1 MIKKIRLSQIM
12 VLAVVF
18 MFSFAD
24 SAFGGDTPPSW
35 MKQATA
41 VSLPSYENEV
51 SAVVLHNEQ
60 IVSLSNDGMQITTQ
74 NYAVKILTREGRRNA
89 IARAFYLVSSGKV
102 REIEGWLIRQDGTVK
117 NYDRKSILDIIS
129 DPDDIYNEY
138 RMKVIDGSSDADA
151 GMIFG
156 YTVVSEDRP
165 LYYQERWLSQRDL
178 PTIVSRYTLNL
189 PSGWKASGV
198 TFNSAPITPQING
211 TSYTWEL
218 RNLPFIKREPMGPSV
233 LNIAPWVAITYSP
246 ENAAQSGSKVF
257 TNWAEV
263 SRWTST
269 LYEPQVIVDDAV
281 AAKAQELTANAKTEL
296 EKIRAI
302 ASFVQNLQYIS
313 IDINVGAGNGYR
325 PRPSNLV
332 LSRGYGDCKDKAN
345 LMRALLK
352 SLKIEAYPIA
362 IFSGDPTFV
371 REEWA
376 SPAQFNHCIIAVR
389 ISDSTDAPTV
399 IKHATLGRLLIF
411 DATDPYTT
419 LGDLPEN
426 QQGSFAMI
434 IAGENGGLV
443 KMPIL
448 PAEANLLNRKI
459 EASITA
465 EGTINGT
472 ISERSTGQS
481 SKMERALL
489 RSLSAADYNKMLE
502 MWLTR
507 GATGAKLV
515 KFTPNDR
522 KEISGFDLDVEFS
535 APRYGQL
542 MQNRLLVF
550 KPVIVGRRNAL
561 SLTETKRDHPVL
573 IDSESVKETA
583 VFSLPTGF
591 IVDEMPDAVNLET
604 PFGKYTT
611 TYEVKDGKLIFTRSL
626 TTNRTTVPVD
636 KYNSVRDFFS
646 KMREAEQ
653 SPVVLMRK

>member
-1 MIKKIRLSQIM
+1 MKLFSRSACL
-12 VLAVVF
+12 LTFVF
-18 MFSFAD
+18 IAALN
-24 SAFGGDTPPSW
+24 AFGGDTPPSW
-35 MKQATA
+35 MKQAA
-41 VSLPSYENEV
+41 SSSVPSYDKEV

-60 IVSLSNDGMQITTQ
+60 IVTVNNDNVMVTTE
-74 NYAVKILTREGRRNA
+74 NYAVKILSREGRRHA
-89 IARAFYLVSSGKV
+89 IATALYLVSSGKV

-117 NYDRKSILDIIS
+117 NYDKKSILDIIS

-138 RMKVIDGSSDADA
+138 RLKVIDGSDDADT

-156 YTVVSEDRP
+156 YTVVTEDRP
-165 LYYQERWLSQRDL
+165 LYFQEKWFSQDNL
-178 PTIVSRYTLNL
+178 PTLLSRYTLNL
-189 PSGWKASGV
+189 PSGWKASGI
-198 TFNSAPITPQING
+198 TFNHPAIAPQVSG

-218 RNLPFIKREPMGPSV
+218 RNLPSIKREPMGPSV
-233 LNIAPWVAITYSP
+233 TNIVPWVAINYTP
-246 ENAAQSGSKVF
+246 ENASQSGNKVF
-257 TNWAEV
+257 TNWTEV
-263 SRWTST
+263 SRWTSG

-313 IDINVGAGNGYR
+313 IDIGVGSGNGYR

-332 LSRGYGDCKDKAN
+332 LNRGYGDCKDKAN

-352 SLKIEAYPIA
+352 ASKIEAYPIA

-376 SPAQFNHCIIAVR
+376 SPAQFNHCIIAVK

-419 LGDLPEN
+419 LGDLPDYL
-426 QQGSFAMI
+426 QGSFGLI
-434 IAGENGGLV
+434 IAGENGGLAR
-443 KMPIL
+443 MPVT
-448 PAEANLLNRKI
+448 PAESNLLDRKI
-459 EASITA
+459 EASISA

-472 ISERSTGQS
+472 ISEKSNGQS
-481 SKMERALL
+481 SSYERSLL
-489 RSLSAADYNKMLE
+489 RSLSATDYNKMLE
-502 MWLTR
+502 IWLTR

-515 KFTPNDR
+515 KFTSNDR
-522 KEISGFDLDVEFS
+522 KGTSGFDLDVEFS

-561 SLTETKRDHPVL
+561 SLTEIKRDNPVL

-591 IVDEMPDAVNLET
+591 IVDELPEAVTLET
-604 PFGKYTT
+604 SFGKYTT
-611 TYEVKDGKLIFTRSL
+611 NYEIKDGKLIFTRSL

-636 KYNSVRDFFS
+636 KYNSVRDFYA

-653 SPVVLMRK
+653 SPVVLLRK

>member
-1 MIKKIRLSQIM
+1 MIKNIRLAQIM
-12 VLAVVF
+12 VLTVGF
-18 MFSFAD
+18 IFSFAG

-35 MKQATA
+35 MKQAAA
-41 VSLPSYENEV
+41 VSLPGYEKEV
-51 SAVVLHNEQ
+51 SGVVLHNEQ
-60 IVSLSNDGMQITTQ
+60 IVSLNNDGMQVTTQ
-74 NYAVKILTREGRRNA
+74 NYAVKILTREGRQNA
-89 IARAFYLVSSGKV
+89 VARALYLVSSGKV

-117 NYDRKSILDIIS
+117 NYDKKSILDIIY
-129 DPDDIYNEY
+129 DRVDIYNEY

-165 LYYQERWLSQRDL
+165 LYYQERWLSQHDL

-189 PSGWKASGV
+189 PAGWKASGV
-198 TFNSAPITPQING
+198 TFNSAPITPQVSG

-218 RNLPFIKREPMGPSV
+218 RNLPYIKSEPMGPSV

-246 ENAAQSGSKVF
+246 ENTAQSGSKVF
-257 TNWAEV
+257 TNWTEV

-352 SLKIEAYPIA
+352 ALKIEAYPIA

-389 ISDSTDAPTV
+389 ISDSTDVPTV
-399 IKHATLGRLLIF
+399 IKHAALGRLLIF
-411 DATDPYTT
+411 DATDPFTT

-443 KMPIL
+443 KMPVL

-459 EASITA
+459 EANITA
-465 EGTINGT
+465 EGSINGT

-502 MWLTR
+502 IWLTR
-507 GATGAKLV
+507 GATGAKLI

-522 KEISGFDLDVEFS
+522 KETSGFDLDVEFS

-550 KPVIVGRRNAL
+550 KPVIVSGRNPL
-561 SLTETKRDHPVL
+561 SLTEAKRDHPV
-573 IDSESVKETA
+573 IVDSESVKETA

-591 IVDEMPDAVNLET
+591 VVDELPDPVNLET
-604 PFGKYTT
+604 SFGKYTT

-636 KYNSVRDFFS
+636 KYNSVRDFYS

>member
-1 MIKKIRLSQIM
+1 MKLFSQSVCLLTFIFI
-12 VLAVVF
+12 VALNV
-18 MFSFAD
+18 
-24 SAFGGDTPPSW
+24 FGGDTPPSW
-35 MKQATA
+35 MKQAATF
-41 VSLPSYENEV
+41 SLPTYDKEV
-51 SAVVLHNEQ
+51 SAVVLYKEQ
-60 IVSLSNDGMQITTQ
+60 VVTLGSDGVQVTTE
-74 NYAVKILTREGRRNA
+74 NYAVKILSREGRRHA
-89 IARAFYLVSSGKV
+89 VATALYLVSSGKV
-102 REIEGWLIRQDGTVK
+102 REIEGWLIRPDGSVK
-117 NYDRKSILDIIS
+117 NYDKKSILDIIS

-138 RMKVIDGSSDADA
+138 RLKVIDGSDDADT
-151 GMIFG
+151 GMVFG

-165 LYYQERWLSQRDL
+165 LYFQEKWFSQDNL
-178 PTIVSRYTLNL
+178 PTILSRYTLNL
-189 PSGWKASGV
+189 PSGWKASGI
-198 TFNSAPITPQING
+198 TFNRSPIIPQISG
-211 TSYTWEL
+211 TSYTWEV
-218 RNLPFIKREPMGPSV
+218 RNLPSIKREPMSPSV
-233 LNIAPWVAITYSP
+233 TNLVPWVAINYAP
-246 ENAAQSGSKVF
+246 ENASQSGNKVF
-257 TNWAEV
+257 TNWTEV

-302 ASFVQNLQYIS
+302 AGFVQNLQYIS
-313 IDINVGAGNGYR
+313 IDIGVGSGNGYR

-389 ISDSTDAPTV
+389 ISDGTDAPTV

-419 LGDLPEN
+419 LGDLPDYL
-426 QQGSFAMI
+426 QGSFGLI
-434 IAGENGGLV
+434 IAGENGGLA
-443 KMPIL
+443 KMPL
-448 PAEANLLNRKI
+448 MSAESNLLDRKI
-459 EASITA
+459 EASISA

-472 ISERSTGQS
+472 ISEKSTGQS
-481 SKMERALL
+481 SSYERTLL

-502 MWLTR
+502 IWLTR

-515 KFTPNDR
+515 KFTPTDK
-522 KEISGFDLDVEFS
+522 KESSGFNLDVEFS

-542 MQNRLLVF
+542 MNNRLLVF
-550 KPVIVGRRNAL
+550 KPVIVGRRNVL
-561 SLTETKRDHPVL
+561 SLTEITRDHPVL
-573 IDSESVKETA
+573 IDSEAVKETA
-583 VFSLPTGF
+583 VFSLPIGF
-591 IVDEMPDAVNLET
+591 VVDELPESVNLET
-604 PFGKYTT
+604 TFGKYTT
-611 TYEVKDGKLIFTRSL
+611 SYEVKDGKLIFIRSL
-626 TTNRTTVPVD
+626 TMNRTTVPAD
-636 KYNSVRDFFS
+636 KYNSVRDFYA